1 MNRKRLG
8 IAILT
13 GALLG
18 ILCII
23 GVGLRLPGGYF
34 ANWVFLIGM
43 WYNRV
48 IMGLV
53 IGLADEIVIIKGE
66 NSRMWTNA
74 IVRGLLFGLIVS
86 AAIFL
91 STHILEIAE
100 RMCDRIGIIH
110 KGELIAVGSMQ
121 ELRELSQGEESTLPG
136 GASLEDIFLNLTG
149 GAEYAE
155 LAEVLK

>member
-1 MNRKRLG
+1 MNMNRKRLG

-53 IGLADEIVIIKGE
+53 IGLTDEIVIMKGE
-66 NSRMWTNA
+66 NSRMWANA
-74 IVRGLLFGLIVS
+74 IVRGLLFGIIVS

-91 STHILEIAE
+91 STEFRDIPSFFA
-100 RMCDRIGIIH
+100 GIIY
-110 KGELIAVGSMQ
+110 GIIIDLVSTA
-121 ELRELSQGEESTLPG
+121 LSRT
-136 GASLEDIFLNLTG
+136 
-149 GAEYAE
+149 
-155 LAEVLK
+155 

>member
-1 MNRKRLG
+1 MLMNMNRKRLG
-8 IAILT
+8 IAILA

-34 ANWVFLIGM
+34 ANWMFLIGM

-66 NSRMWTNA
+66 NSRMWANT
-74 IVRGLLFGLIVS
+74 IIRGLLFGIIVS

-91 STHILEIAE
+91 STEFRDIPAFFA
-100 RMCDRIGIIH
+100 GIIY
-110 KGELIAVGSMQ
+110 GIIIDLVSTA
-121 ELRELSQGEESTLPG
+121 LSRT
-136 GASLEDIFLNLTG
+136 
-149 GAEYAE
+149 
-155 LAEVLK
+155 

>member
-1 MNRKRLG
+1 MDIINRKRLG

-23 GVGLRLPGGYF
+23 GVGVRIPGGYL
-34 ANWVFLIGM
+34 ANIIFLIGM

-66 NSRMWTNA
+66 NSRMWANA
-74 IVRGLLFGLIVS
+74 ILRGLLFGVLIS
-86 AAIFL
+86 TAIFL
-91 STHILEIAE
+91 STEFRDLPSFFAGIAY
-100 RMCDRIGIIH
+100 GIIID
-110 KGELIAVGSMQ
+110 LVA
-121 ELRELSQGEESTLPG
+121 T
-136 GASLEDIFLNLTG
+136 ALTR
-149 GAEYAE
+149 
-155 LAEVLK
+155 K

>member
-1 MNRKRLG
+1 MLVNMNRKRLG
-8 IAILT
+8 IAILS

-53 IGLADEIVIIKGE
+53 IGLADEIVVIQGE
-66 NSRMWTNA
+66 NSRVWANA

-91 STHILEIAE
+91 STEFRDIPAFFA
-100 RMCDRIGIIH
+100 GIIY
-110 KGELIAVGSMQ
+110 GIIIDLVSTA
-121 ELRELSQGEESTLPG
+121 LST
-136 GASLEDIFLNLTG
+136 T
-149 GAEYAE
+149 
-155 LAEVLK
+155 

>member
-23 GVGLRLPGGYF
+23 GVGARIPGGYF
-34 ANWVFLIGM
+34 ANIIFLIGM

-53 IGLADEIVIIKGE
+53 IGFADEIVIIKGE
-66 NSRMWTNA
+66 NNRMWANT
-74 IVRGLLFGLIVS
+74 IIRGLLFGIIVS
-86 AAIFL
+86 VAIFL
-91 STHILEIAE
+91 STEFRDIPSLFAGIAY
-100 RMCDRIGIIH
+100 GVIIDLVATAFSR
-110 KGELIAVGSMQ
+110 K
-121 ELRELSQGEESTLPG
+121 
-136 GASLEDIFLNLTG
+136 
-149 GAEYAE
+149 
-155 LAEVLK
+155 

>member
-13 GALLG
+13 GVLLG

-23 GVGLRLPGGYF
+23 GVGIRIPGGYLV
-34 ANWVFLIGM
+34 NLVFLIGM

-66 NSRMWTNA
+66 NSRMWANA

-91 STHILEIAE
+91 STEFRDLPSFFA
-100 RMCDRIGIIH
+100 GLAYGVIID
-110 KGELIAVGSMQ
+110 LVA
-121 ELRELSQGEESTLPG
+121 T
-136 GASLEDIFLNLTG
+136 ALTQR
-149 GAEYAE
+149 
-155 LAEVLK
+155 

>member
-1 MNRKRLG
+1 MLVNMNRKRLG

-53 IGLADEIVIIKGE
+53 VGLADEIVIIKGE
-66 NSRMWTNA
+66 NSRVWANA
-74 IVRGLLFGLIVS
+74 IVRGLILGLIVS

-91 STHILEIAE
+91 STEFRDILAFFA
-100 RMCDRIGIIH
+100 GIIY
-110 KGELIAVGSMQ
+110 GIIIDLVSTA
-121 ELRELSQGEESTLPG
+121 LSRT
-136 GASLEDIFLNLTG
+136 
-149 GAEYAE
+149 
-155 LAEVLK
+155 

>member
-8 IAILT
+8 IAILS

-23 GVGLRLPGGYF
+23 GVGARIPGGYLT
-34 ANWVFLIGM
+34 NIIFLIGM

-53 IGLADEIVIIKGE
+53 IGFADELVIIKGD
-66 NSRMWTNA
+66 NTRMWANTL
-74 IVRGLLFGLIVS
+74 VRGLLFGIMVS

-91 STHILEIAE
+91 STEFRDIPSLFAGIAY
-100 RMCDRIGIIH
+100 GIIIDVVAT
-110 KGELIAVGSMQ
+110 GLS
-121 ELRELSQGEESTLPG
+121 RE
-136 GASLEDIFLNLTG
+136 
-149 GAEYAE
+149 
-155 LAEVLK
+155 

>member
-1 MNRKRLG
+1 MLVNMNRKRLG

-53 IGLADEIVIIKGE
+53 IGFADELVIIKGE
-66 NSRMWTNA
+66 NSRVWANA

-91 STHILEIAE
+91 STEFRDIPAFFA
-100 RMCDRIGIIH
+100 GIIY
-110 KGELIAVGSMQ
+110 GIIIDLVSTA
-121 ELRELSQGEESTLPG
+121 LSRT
-136 GASLEDIFLNLTG
+136 
-149 GAEYAE
+149 
-155 LAEVLK
+155 

>member
-8 IAILT
+8 IAVLA

-23 GVGLRLPGGYF
+23 GVGARIPGGYIV
-34 ANWVFLIGM
+34 NIVFLIGM

-66 NSRMWTNA
+66 NNRMWANA
-74 IVRGLLFGLIVS
+74 ILRGLLFGVLVS

-91 STHILEIAE
+91 STEFRDLPSLFAGIAY
-100 RMCDRIGIIH
+100 GLIID
-110 KGELIAVGSMQ
+110 LVAT
-121 ELRELSQGEESTLPG
+121 TL
-136 GASLEDIFLNLTG
+136 TR
-149 GAEYAE
+149 
-155 LAEVLK
+155 K

>member
-23 GVGLRLPGGYF
+23 GVGLRIPGGIL
-34 ANWVFLIGM
+34 ANAVFLIGM

-53 IGLADEIVIIKGE
+53 IGLADEIIIIKGE
-66 NSRMWTNA
+66 KNRMWANS
-74 IVRGLLFGLIVS
+74 VLRGMIFGILIS

-91 STHILEIAE
+91 STEFRDIPSFFAGIAY
-100 RMCDRIGIIH
+100 GIIID
-110 KGELIAVGSMQ
+110 LVATAFS
-121 ELRELSQGEESTLPG
+121 R
-136 GASLEDIFLNLTG
+136 
-149 GAEYAE
+149 
-155 LAEVLK
+155 